1 MYMQQRNGS
10 QWMLSKQWGNKK
22 TLGELFG
29 NFANCLDVEA
39 VGELAVGEFLNKS
52 LKRVILQNP
61 SNFQ

>member
-29 NFANCLDVEA
+29 NVANCLDV
-39 VGELAVGEFLNKS
+39 G
-52 LKRVILQNP
+52 IQI
-61 SNFQ
+61 